1 MFRFELNPLT
11 RRRLERFKSIR
22 RGWWS
27 FWILTALV
35 FLAAL
40 GPLLVSHRALLV
52 RYEGK
57 YFFPTFGDDIPGTT
71 FGLDYRHETNYRA
84 LSEKFAAEEGTGNFV
99 TMPPVRYSP
108 REFCEVNQPV
118 VAGADGKL
126 RMKGSD
132 TLLDETR
139 VFTTHHNGMRKRLWM
154 VTDGELN
161 GEMRGYD
168 THGVVVEHGL
178 WEHGRLVKL
187 KSLDGVRRDAP
198 TAKEL
203 ASLKTYVV
211 NPAPPGLD
219 GHYLGTDESGQDVIA
234 RLFGGFRILIAAS
247 LIYMGFTYSI
257 GIVIGCTMGYYGGWF
272 DLLVQRFIEIW
283 SNIPQLY
290 VIIFLASLITPN
302 LLWLMLI
309 LVAYSW
315 INLTYYMRTGTYR
328 EKGREYVNAAR
339 LLGAGDARII
349 FRHILPNT
357 LATLVTFVPFSV
369 AEVTSLLTAL
379 DFLGFGLPPTEPT
392 WGELLRQGT
401 ENFDKPWIIL
411 SVVTA
416 LVVLMML
423 VSFVGEAIRE
433 AYSPK
438 KHTTYA

>member
-27 FWILTALV
+27 FWILAALL
-35 FLAAL
+35 FLTAL

-52 RYEGK
+52 RHNGE
-57 YFFPTFGDDIPGTT
+57 YFLPTFGDDIPGTT
-71 FGLDYRHETNYRA
+71 FGLDYGYETNYRA
-84 LSEKFAAEEGTGNFV
+84 LREKFAAEEGSTNFV
-99 TMPPVRYSP
+99 LMPPVPYSP
-108 REFCEVNQPV
+108 REFCEVKQPV
-118 VAGADGKL
+118 TAEKGKL
-126 RMKGSD
+126 RMKGAD
-132 TLLDETR
+132 TPLDETR
-139 VFTTHHNGMRKRLWM
+139 VFTTHHNGLRKRLWT
-154 VTDGELN
+154 VVDGELH

-168 THGVVVEHGL
+168 THGTIVERGL
-178 WEHGRLVKL
+178 WEHGKLVKL
-187 KSLDGVRRDAP
+187 ESLDGVKRAAP
-198 TAKEL
+198 TEKEL

-219 GHYLGTDESGQDVIA
+219 GHLLGTDESGQDVVA

-283 SNIPQLY
+283 SNIPSLY
-290 VIIFLASLITPN
+290 VIIFLASIVTPN

-315 INLTYYMRTGTYR
+315 ISLTYYMRTGTYR

-369 AEVTSLLTAL
+369 AEVTASLTAL